1 MHAEPRFANRDHAA
15 LNALWI
21 GIQFQDAALVA
32 IVVPALV
39 LRIAPQGH
47 TATLA
52 ALATLAGTAVAVVP
66 PFAGGLSDWAR
77 RRGGDRRV
85 ETALALLLDVF
96 ALGGMAACATI
107 GQLALALVA
116 ATVALTTAQTIYQAL
131 LPDVVPRRAWGTAA
145 GFRGAMTLIG
155 TVIGLLCA
163 AQLPPRQALLA
174 TAAMI
179 AVATASLALVP
190 RPAAIVA
197 PPAHAVIRDRH
208 DLNVTL
214 VARGWI
220 VLGMTLLNTYVLFFF
235 SDVLKVRNASLG
247 TGLVAGA
254 ALLGA
259 ICSSVLAG
267 RLSDR
272 IDRRKVVALSGIPMV
287 LAALGFAIAPERG
300 LIYAYAVLFGLGY
313 GGIFSVGWALALD
326 AVPELGDVA
335 RDLGI
340 WGTLSNLPAVLA
352 PALGAWIIARGH
364 TPADGYRLLFGSSG
378 ACFAIG
384 SLIVLRVGRTPVASV
399 LSLVLEWSA
408 MIVRQPYLR
417 TRVRIRQWGR
427 LPFRRGPTVLIA
439 NHQHEDESE
448 IVAGRA
454 FMQGPWRSPVFT
466 ASSRRLYEPGFFA
479 WRMPWLA
486 PLMRNVNAG
495 PLFAAIGMLPLENE
509 LSSRPLRSLAFAIDA
524 AHGDLDVREVFK
536 DEALGQLPPS
546 AQRLSDLRSAA
557 LFFAG
562 ETRVKLSHVRDPYRR
577 ELLDAMRVAIDDD
590 IARIVGVVQR
600 GVTFYVTPEG
610 FYSTDGAMRPL
621 KGIVEHLV
629 RVADPWLA
637 AIAFDPFRGRRLSLL
652 YRVLPPADPHDLKR
666 SLAAARPVTT
676 SALLAT
682 WLLAID
688 LPFEAREA
696 SDGVTRLRDALP
708 ANAFVDPELVR
719 DTDGCVGEALAR
731 LTERGTLA
739 ADGGRLRLAERRVDP
754 RFPDVADVVAYQA
767 TFHAETLAALRALA
781 ERA

>member
-1 MHAEPRFANRDHAA
+1 
-15 LNALWI
+15 
-21 GIQFQDAALVA
+21 
-32 IVVPALV
+32 VPALV
-39 LRIAPQGH
+39 LRIAPRGH

-52 ALATLAGTAVAVVP
+52 GLATLAGIAVALVP

-77 RRGGDRRV
+77 RRGGDRRI
-85 ETALALLLDVF
+85 ETAIALGVDIL
-96 ALGGMAACATI
+96 ALGGMALAATV
-107 GQLALALVA
+107 GELGLALVA
-116 ATVALTTAQTIYQAL
+116 ATIALTTAQTIYQAV

-145 GFRGAMTLIG
+145 GFRGAMTLVG
-155 TVIGLLCA
+155 TVVGLLCA
-163 AQLPPRQALLA
+163 AKLPPREALLA
-174 TAAMI
+174 TASMI
-179 AVATASLALVP
+179 ALTTLSLALVP
-190 RPAAIVA
+190 RPSALTT
-197 PPAHAVIRDRH
+197 PRAHAIIRDRH

-235 SDVLKVRNASLG
+235 SDVLKVRDASLG

-254 ALLGA
+254 ALIGA
-259 ICSSVLAG
+259 IASSVAAG
-267 RLSDR
+267 RVSDR
-272 IDRRKVVALSGIPMV
+272 IDRRKVVALSGVPMV
-287 LAALGFAIAPERG
+287 LAALGFALAPERG

-340 WGTLSNLPAVLA
+340 WGTLSNLPAVVA

-364 TPADGYRLLFGSSG
+364 TPADGYRLLFGTAG

-384 SLIVLRVGRTPVASV
+384 SLIVLRVGATPVASAW
-399 LSLVLEWSA
+399 SLVLEWAA
-408 MIVRQPYLR
+408 MIARQPYVHV
-417 TRVRIRQWGR
+417 RVRIRQWGR

-454 FMQGPWRSPVFT
+454 FLQGPWSRPIFT

-495 PLFAAIGMLPLENE
+495 PLFATLGMLPLENE
-509 LSSRPLRSLAFAIDA
+509 LSSRPLRSIAFALRPV
-524 AHGDLDVREVFK
+524 HGDLAVEEVFRA
-536 DEALGQLPPS
+536 EALGALPEG
-546 AQRLSDLRSAA
+546 ARRLSDLQSARF
-557 LFFAG
+557 FFAG
-562 ETRVKLSHVRDPYRR
+562 ETRVKLAHVREPYRR
-577 ELLDAMRVAIDDD
+577 ELLDAMRAGVDED
-590 IARIVGVVQR
+590 IARIVDVVRR

-610 FYSTDGAMRPL
+610 FYSTDGRMRPL
-621 KGIVEHLV
+621 KGIVDHLL
-629 RVADPWLA
+629 RVGEPWLA

-652 YRVLPPADPHDLKR
+652 YRVLRPADPARLGT

-682 WLLAID
+682 WLLAVD

-696 SDGVTRLRDALP
+696 AEGVARLRDALP
-708 ANAFVDPELVR
+708 SGAFVDPELVR
-719 DTDGCVGEALAR
+719 DAEACVREAIATLAQ
-731 LTERGTLA
+731 RGTLVL
-739 ADGGRLRLAERRVDP
+739 DGARYRVGERRRDP
-754 RFPDVADVVAYQA
+754 HFPDVADILAYQA
-767 TFHAETLAALRALA
+767 AFHAETVDALRALA
-781 ERA
+781 DGPAAPAAPERTRP